1 MTGTLIRLVLT
12 NLPVLLFAAAF
23 VVAGLLKQPTHFP
36 TRLLNWLLLLSV
48 GGEEV
53 WAGLFHVFFPEV
65 AAASI
70 GWQVSP
76 FQFEIGVADL
86 AIGVTA
92 VIAFWRSIDFKAAVI
107 VYVVLF
113 YIGVAIGH
121 VHQAI
126 STGDMSANN
135 FGPLLLITVLK
146 VFLLPGLYVLVRRS
160 FTLARQGNAPC

>member
-1 MTGTLIRLVLT
+1 M
-12 NLPVLLFAAAF
+12 
-23 VVAGLLKQPTHFP
+23 
-36 TRLLNWLLLLSV
+36 SV
-48 GGEEV
+48 GGEKV
-53 WAGLFHVFFPEV
+53 WAGFFHVHYPEI

-70 GWQVSP
+70 GWQVSS

-92 VIAFWRSIDFKAAVI
+92 IISFWRSIDFKAAVI

-126 STGDMSANN
+126 STGDMAANN
-135 FGPLLLITVLK
+135 FGLLLLITVIK
-146 VFLLPGLYVLVRRS
+146 VLLLPGLYVLVRRS
-160 FTLARQGNAPC
+160 STGASRPTRAFEWHGHNPVKKSFE